1 VSSSIGL
8 SSPWAVGKDQKESAG
23 PPCPQTHAASPR
35 WQRHPKQLSVSSNSP
50 KRSVAAISAPMDVGC
65 GTGLSTIALK
75 ELATHIVGVDA
86 SAAMLAL
93 TSPDPH
99 ITYVVASAEHLP
111 TCGASFDIMT
121 LSSVFHWLA
130 GAAFLAQA
138 RHALTPTGHL
148 VIYDNYF
155 LGQMEGQPAFHAW
168 SRDSLRTRYPSP
180 PRASVEFDADTCAR
194 SGFAFLGQEH
204 YDTRVT
210 FSPETLTNY
219 LVTQSNVIA
228 AVEGGRESITEV
240 RQWLM
245 ESMAPLFGT
254 RSEAQFLFAGPIWYL
269 QNAGRRTAPVP

>member
-1 VSSSIGL
+1 MLNPFDSQSAAERYAQGRPYFHRHVMQRIKAYL
-8 SSPWAVGKDQKESAG
+8 SLREPVLWA
-23 PPCPQTHAASPR
+23 
-35 WQRHPKQLSVSSNSP
+35 
-50 KRSVAAISAPMDVGC
+50 MDVGC

-194 SGFAFLGQEH
+194 YGFAFLK
-204 YDTRVT
+204 
-210 FSPETLTNY
+210 
-219 LVTQSNVIA
+219 
-228 AVEGGRESITEV
+228 
-240 RQWLM
+240 
-245 ESMAPLFGT
+245 
-254 RSEAQFLFAGPIWYL
+254 
-269 QNAGRRTAPVP
+269 